1 MRRTQEDDAVSH
13 NVGVARLSPVQLVA
27 DLLVEALAPQQGL
40 DVLGHG
46 VLPQALDHAYARR
59 SDVILVYDGSSSFS
73 VRLLRPIVA
82 RLGAEHVVVFGLGE
96 NLEDLRLCTE
106 QRVRGLLSSTA
117 SLAELVTAIR
127 AVAGSARYTSPALA
141 DALSQALAAVPR
153 ATIESLTRRERMVA
167 NLIARDYS
175 NRAICDELELRPG
188 TLKSHLS
195 AIYSKLGVHHRAE
208 VASHVD
214 GSTQD
219 EEGRSR
225 DAALAE
231 TREQL

>member
-1 MRRTQEDDAVSH
+1 MHCTQEHDQVSH
-13 NVGVARLSPVQLVA
+13 NVGVALLSPVQLVA
-27 DLLVEALAPQQGL
+27 DLLVEALARQRGL

-46 VLPQALDHAYARR
+46 VLPQALARAYARR
-59 SDVILVYDGSSSFS
+59 SDAILVYDGSSSFS
-73 VRLLRPIVA
+73 VRRLRPIVA

-127 AVAGSARYTSPALA
+127 AVAGGARYTSPALA

-153 ATIESLTRRERMVA
+153 ASMDTLTRRERMVA
-167 NLIARDYS
+167 SLIARNYS
-175 NRAICDELELRPG
+175 NSAICDELELRPG

-208 VASHVD
+208 VARHVD
-214 GSTQD
+214 GFTQV
-219 EEGRSR
+219 EERRAR
-225 DAALAE
+225 DTALVE